1 MPDIFRYIFHSQAT
15 PPAGANRGRW
25 SNAEADALIER
36 AEGAGDLAEQARL
49 YRELQA
55 LALRELPYVPLWFED
70 QVAVLRTGIEGY
82 TLSRDGDFDA
92 LIDAR
97 WQAEPAR

>member
-1 MPDIFRYIFHSQAT
+1 M

-25 SNAEADALIER
+25 SNTEADALIEA
-36 AEGAGDLAEQARL
+36 AEGASDLTEQARL

-70 QVAVLRTGIEGY
+70 QVAVLRSDIEGY

-97 WQAEPAR
+97 WQDEPAR